1 MTKKTEYAGRWD
13 GKPPE
18 DGFYYVYNTD
28 RSAGALSLGEFQPY
42 TYDGFRELKASC

>member
-28 RSAGALSLGEFQPY
+28 RSAGALRWESSSPIH
-42 TYDGFRELKASC
+42 TMASEN